1 MKTLLFP
8 GALLAAAA
16 ASAQTP
22 PAHAR
27 QGATYDPNETI
38 CRTVSESG
46 SRLNRSR
53 ICMTRA
59 EWDQRRREMRQNID
73 QAQTMRGTSGQ

>member
-1 MKTLLFP
+1 MKTLLLIGP
-8 GALLAAAA
+8 LLAAAA

-27 QGATYDPNETI
+27 QGPAYNPNETV
-38 CRTVSESG
+38 CRMVRETG
-46 SRLNRSR
+46 SRLSQNR

-59 EWDQRRREMRQNID
+59 EWDQYRRQMRQNID
-73 QAQTMRGTSGQ
+73 QAQTMRPSSGQ